1 MKHISVTDTTI
12 RQAGK
17 AAGYTLSFRE
27 KIELAKLLDRLGVS
41 VIELHAVE
49 NPKIDSL
56 LIKSVA
62 SAVKE
67 SAVCVPVALDPASV
81 SLVWAALK
89 EAKHPRIQVPAPVS
103 AVQMEY
109 LAGKKPAAM
118 LEAIRETVA
127 AARAVCEDVEFLADD
142 ATRADPAFLAEA
154 LQTAIAAGA
163 AGVTVC
169 DAAGNMLPDAF
180 GSFVRGIYEAVPQTK
195 DVRFG
200 VSCSDALSMAD
211 ACAVSAI
218 AAGAGEIKAAAYCVD
233 TANLAHMAKLLAAK
247 AQDFGVV
254 STLQFTQMN
263 RLLSQI
269 AWMCQTGRSQ
279 LSPFDNGVQ
288 TSSGAVLTV
297 HDTQEAVMKMAA
309 ALGYDLS
316 EEDGAKVYEAFCR
329 IAAKKQTVGEKELDA
344 IIASAALQVPP
355 TYRLESYV
363 INTGNT
369 ISASAQ
375 MKLTKNGQTLSG
387 VSLGDGPV
395 DAAFLAI
402 ESILGRH
409 YELDD
414 FQIQAVTEGREA
426 MGESIVKLIAETFDP
441 RYIAAVEGGRAENSA
456 LLSQRFDT
464 IFFTGSVAVGKVVME
479 AHACLP
485 RARRQKPRH
494 RDRECGHPCRGA
506 AHCIRQGAQRRADL
520 RGAGLSA
527 DREIGQARV
536 HRGIPAGAA

>member
-118 LEAIRETVA
+118 LEAIRQTVA
-127 AARAVCEDVEFLADD
+127 AARAVCEDVE
-142 ATRADPAFLAEA
+142 FLAEA

-169 DAAGNMLPDAF
+169 DAAGSMLPDAF

-375 MKLTKNGQTLSG
+375 MKLTKNGQTLAG

-426 MGESIVKLIAETFDP
+426 MGESVVKL
-441 RYIAAVEGGRAENSA
+441 RSGGKLYS
-456 LLSQRFDT
+456 
-464 IFFTGSVAVGKVVME
+464 G
-479 AHACLP
+479 
-485 RARRQKPRH
+485 
-494 RDRECGHPCRGA
+494 
-506 AHCIRQGAQRRADL
+506 
-520 RGAGLSA
+520 
-527 DREIGQARV
+527 
-536 HRGIPAGAA
+536 RGISTDIIGASVHAYLNAINKIVYEEAANA

>member
-169 DAAGNMLPDAF
+169 DAAGSMLPDAF

-218 AAGAGEIKAAAYCVD
+218 AAGGRRDQDRGLLCRHREPRAPGEAAGGQSPGLRRRQHAAVHADEPPAVTD
-233 TANLAHMAKLLAAK
+233 RL
-247 AQDFGVV
+247 DV
-254 STLQFTQMN
+254 S
-263 RLLSQI
+263 
-269 AWMCQTGRSQ
+269 
-279 LSPFDNGVQ
+279 
-288 TSSGAVLTV
+288 
-297 HDTQEAVMKMAA
+297 
-309 ALGYDLS
+309 
-316 EEDGAKVYEAFCR
+316 
-329 IAAKKQTVGEKELDA
+329 
-344 IIASAALQVPP
+344 
-355 TYRLESYV
+355 
-363 INTGNT
+363 
-369 ISASAQ
+369 
-375 MKLTKNGQTLSG
+375 
-387 VSLGDGPV
+387 DGPQP
-395 DAAFLAI
+395 ALA
-402 ESILGRH
+402 
-409 YELDD
+409 
-414 FQIQAVTEGREA
+414 V
-426 MGESIVKLIAETFDP
+426 
-441 RYIAAVEGGRAENSA
+441 
-456 LLSQRFDT
+456 
-464 IFFTGSVAVGKVVME
+464 
-479 AHACLP
+479 
-485 RARRQKPRH
+485 
-494 RDRECGHPCRGA
+494 
-506 AHCIRQGAQRRADL
+506 
-520 RGAGLSA
+520 
-527 DREIGQARV
+527 
-536 HRGIPAGAA
+536 

>member
-1 MKHISVTDTTI
+1 M
-12 RQAGK
+12 
-17 AAGYTLSFRE
+17 
-27 KIELAKLLDRLGVS
+27 
-41 VIELHAVE
+41 
-49 NPKIDSL
+49 
-56 LIKSVA
+56 
-62 SAVKE
+62 VKMHM
-67 SAVCVPVALDPASV
+67 VLFIP
-81 SLVWAALK
+81 W
-89 EAKHPRIQVPAPVS
+89 I
-103 AVQMEY
+103 
-109 LAGKKPAAM
+109 
-118 LEAIRETVA
+118 
-127 AARAVCEDVEFLADD
+127 
-142 ATRADPAFLAEA
+142 
-154 LQTAIAAGA
+154 
-163 AGVTVC
+163 
-169 DAAGNMLPDAF
+169 
-180 GSFVRGIYEAVPQTK
+180 
-195 DVRFG
+195 
-200 VSCSDALSMAD
+200 
-211 ACAVSAI
+211 
-218 AAGAGEIKAAAYCVD
+218 
-233 TANLAHMAKLLAAK
+233 AHMAKLLAAK

-426 MGESIVKLIAETFDP
+426 MGESVVKL
-441 RYIAAVEGGRAENSA
+441 RSGGKLYS
-456 LLSQRFDT
+456 
-464 IFFTGSVAVGKVVME
+464 G
-479 AHACLP
+479 
-485 RARRQKPRH
+485 
-494 RDRECGHPCRGA
+494 
-506 AHCIRQGAQRRADL
+506 
-520 RGAGLSA
+520 
-527 DREIGQARV
+527 
-536 HRGIPAGAA
+536 RGISTDIIGASVHAYLNAINKIVYEEAANA